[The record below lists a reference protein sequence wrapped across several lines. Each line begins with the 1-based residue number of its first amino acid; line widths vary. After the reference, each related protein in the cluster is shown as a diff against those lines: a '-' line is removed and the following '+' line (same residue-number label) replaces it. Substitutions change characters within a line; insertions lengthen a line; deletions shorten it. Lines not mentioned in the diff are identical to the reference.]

1 MTAETVTTVP
11 TLRMSRVMPA
21 PREEV
26 FAAWLDAEGMRAW
39 MCPGDIKKT
48 DVEIDPRVG
57 GKFHIV
63 MHGVEDTYEMT
74 GEYVEITPPSRIVFT
89 WISHAVQSVGG
100 SLVTLEFREKGEET
114 ELALTHERLGSAEV
128 AAQHESGWGS
138 ILDKLAARMAR

>member
-1 MTAETVTTVP
+1 MTADLVTMVP
-11 TLRMSRVMPA
+11 TLRMSRIMPA

-26 FAAWLDAEGMRAW
+26 FAAWLNAEGMRTW
-39 MCPGDIKKT
+39 MCPGDIKET

-57 GKFHIV
+57 GTFHIV

-89 WISHAVQSVGG
+89 WISHVVQG
-100 SLVTLEFREKGEET
+100 SLVTLEFSEKGGET
-114 ELALTHERLGSAEV
+114 ELALTHERLGSAEI

-138 ILDKLAARMAR
+138 ILDKLAARMAG